1 MGSGASVEKDIT
13 IIEVNTNKVITKI
26 RSVNLNKITI
36 ADCRIKL
43 LKKVNSFNFIDE
55 TGIEVL
61 EDDELLLATKI
72 MKANTTDLYIKLENK
87 PIDVNTT
94 SNSVSKYVNE
104 SVDDTND
111 EEVHNIQNNKNIQ
124 DVSDEIEKIDNFQEE
139 IDNRKEQA
147 EILLGASNVDNAV
160 NLLWGTINDT
170 TTALP
175 SKEIQHLLS
184 IAMVGIE
191 FTSEIVPGA
200 RTFIKICAD
209 VYSTFQACDEV
220 NDEVKDAKG
229 FVIDIT
235 KVIIRVNDAK
245 TFKKYLMKWKK

>member
-43 LKKVNSFNFIDE
+43 LKMVQSFNFIDGA
-55 TGIEVL
+55 GIAVL
-61 EDDELLLATKI
+61 EDDELPLAAKI

-111 EEVHNIQNNKNIQ
+111 EEVQNIQNNKNIQ
-124 DVSDEIEKIDNFQEE
+124 DVSDEIEKIDNFHEE

-147 EILLGASNVDNAV
+147 EILLGASNVDNTV

-170 TTALP
+170 TTSLP

-200 RTFIKICAD
+200 RTFIKI
-209 VYSTFQACDEV
+209 S
-220 NDEVKDAKG
+220 
-229 FVIDIT
+229 
-235 KVIIRVNDAK
+235 
-245 TFKKYLMKWKK
+245 